1 MNTQEIQTLQQ
12 SFRLVEPIAETA
24 ASLFYGRLFELDP
37 ALRPLFK
44 SDLKAQGEKLM
55 SSLKLVV
62 TGLNNPE
69 RIIPAV
75 RSLGQ
80 RHAGYGVQ
88 PEHYNTVGAALLW
101 TLEKGL
107 GTAYTPEVEA
117 AWVSAF
123 GLLSGLMQEAAAEM
137 APVPSLS

>member
-12 SFRLVEPIAETA
+12 SFSLVEPIAETA

-137 APVPSLS
+137 TPVPSLS

>member
-137 APVPSLS
+137 TPVPSLS

>member
-12 SFRLVEPIAETA
+12 SFSLVEPIAETA

-44 SDLKAQGEKLM
+44 SDLKSQGEKLM

-88 PEHYNTVGAALLW
+88 AEHYNTVGAALLW

-137 APVPSLS
+137 TPVPSLS